1 MNGSSNSNCEQD
13 YKVENNS
20 ACLSELS
27 SSALR
32 GAVKVFELQREVAFE
47 STFSTNNAM
56 GK

>member
-47 STFSTNNAM
+47 STFSTNNAIN
-56 GK
+56 